1 MLSTS
6 KRLITRVNRSS
17 RSRLCS
23 SLSTTRTRTFT
34 HSDEHTSSLVP
45 LVRQRRHASPSWTG
59 TLAALGCA
67 TALHLRA
74 FATHSHSRSL
84 PIGTMTTYPT
94 PPVSPPQWSVY
105 TPSHITRVLEQQID
119 KIKTSLDQI
128 GQLPPG
134 DCTFDNTVKRM
145 QFDDGHT
152 STVLE
157 PALFLQY
164 VAIDKEVRD
173 ASVDADKRFQV
184 SACILSFLP
193 IRAASRRT
201 TDLGRS
207 APPQKKDFALE
218 AMTRIDVYQALLH
231 TQANLNKRN
240 IHLEPEEQR
249 LLDKMILDRKR
260 AGLGLPEDN
269 RTELLKLRQK
279 IMALEV
285 DFQKA
290 CNEENGALY
299 FTKEELDGVPEE
311 VINGYPKREDGK
323 YKVTFKTPD
332 IIPVFKYA
340 HSSATRKTA
349 TLGYEGKTLSNAPLL
364 VEIVQLRQQ
373 AAQLLGYPNHAGY
386 ILEEKMAKSPE
397 KVFEFLDDL
406 KKRLMPIAEKEKGR
420 LLELKKEVAEKRGEE
435 YENELYLWDSRYF
448 DRLFVER
455 NLKIDEE
462 KIKEYF
468 PVAKVV
474 PAVLGQ
480 SLFRRSSYF
489 SIFRVDAD
497 ILTTMWTD
505 FYRRLLNVQFFR
517 VPNAEVWHEEAEIL
531 DVIRYAVWDAGNG
544 QDGHLGNFLGY
555 MHLDLFPRENKYGH
569 AAVWGLIPGWTGPQ
583 GERNYPV
590 VCMVANLAKPTPTRP
605 ALMKH
610 SDVVTFMHE
619 LGHAFH
625 GLCSETQF
633 PRFHGT
639 AVSRDFVEAPSQMLE
654 NWTWTK
660 QQLRELSCHF
670 EREGERLGDEVIEAL
685 VKSKNVN
692 QGLFNLRQLHFGLY
706 DMKVHTTDVDSDLTK
721 LWCDLRE
728 QVTLVSSKGE
738 YVGGQSGFAHITGG
752 YSAGYYGYL
761 YSQVFSADMFAT
773 VFEQDPMNAK
783 SGLAYRNKILRPGG
797 SRDEMES
804 LKDFLGREPD
814 NKAFLKQL
822 AEGI

>member
-1 MLSTS
+1 MLPTS
-6 KRLITRVNRSS
+6 KRLLSQVAP
-17 RSRLCS
+17 
-23 SLSTTRTRTFT
+23 STTRPFGSLAAATK
-34 HSDEHTSSLVP
+34 SKSTSSFFP
-45 LVRQRRHASPSWTG
+45 AAVRARRRSPTWSS
-59 TLAALGCA
+59 TLAAFGCA
-67 TALHLRA
+67 TALHFRN
-74 FATHSHSRSL
+74 FATHSNNTSSL
-84 PIGTMTTYPT
+84 LSLAGSGTMSTTSYPT
-94 PPVSPPQWSVY
+94 PPVSPPQWSRY
-105 TPSHITRVLEQQID
+105 TPSYITQVLNDQINQT
-119 KIKTSLDQI
+119 KSSLDQI
-128 GQLPPG
+128 GSLKPE
-134 DCTFDNTVKRM
+134 DCTFDSTIRRM
-145 QFDDGHT
+145 QFEDGET
-152 STVLE
+152 SRVLE

-164 VAIDKEVRD
+164 VAGEKEVRD
-173 ASVDADKRFQV
+173 KSVEADKKFQ
-184 SACILSFLP
+184 
-193 IRAASRRT
+193 
-201 TDLGRS
+201 
-207 APPQKKDFALE
+207 DFALE

-231 TQANLNKRN
+231 TQDN
-240 IHLEPEEQR
+240 IKKQGLKLEPEKQR

-260 AGLGLPEDN
+260 AGLGLPEDKRN
-269 RTELLKLRQK
+269 ELLKLRQK

-285 DFQKA
+285 DFQKT
-290 CNEENGALY
+290 CNEENGALF

-311 VINGYPKREDGK
+311 VISGYPKGEDGK

-332 IIPVFKYA
+332 VIPVFKYA
-340 HSSATRKTA
+340 HSSATRKAA

-364 VEIVQLRQQ
+364 VEIVKLRQQ
-373 AAQLLGYPNHAGY
+373 AAQLLGYPNHAAY
-386 ILEEKMAKSPE
+386 ILEEKMAKTPE
-397 KVFEFLDDL
+397 NVFEFLDDL
-406 KKRLMPIAEKEKGR
+406 KKRLMPIAKKEKES
-420 LLELKKEVAEKRGEE
+420 LLKLKKEVAERMGEA
-435 YENELYLWDSRYF
+435 YEDELYLWDSKYL

-455 NLKIDEE
+455 NLNIDEE

-474 PAVLGQ
+474 PAVLD
-480 SLFRRSSYF
+480 L
-489 SIFRVDAD
+489 
-497 ILTTMWTD
+497 
-505 FYRRLLNVQFFR
+505 YRRLLNVQFFR
-517 VPNAEVWHEEAEIL
+517 VPNADLWHEEAEM
-531 DVIRYAVWDAGNG
+531 YAVWDAGNG
-544 QDGHLGNFLGY
+544 QDGKLGKFLGY
-555 MHLDLFPRENKYGH
+555 MHLDLYPRENKYGH
-569 AAVWGLIPGWTGPQ
+569 AAVWGLIPGWTGAK

-660 QQLRELSCHF
+660 EQLRELSSHF
-670 EREGERLGDEVIEAL
+670 EREGERLDDEVIENL
-685 VKSKNVN
+685 VKSKNMN

-773 VFEQDPMNAK
+773 VFEQDPMNPK
-783 SGLAYRNKILRPGG
+783 SGLAYREKILRPGG
-797 SRDEMES
+797 SRDEMDS

-814 NKAFLKQL
+814 NRAFLKEL
-822 AEGI
+822 AQGI